1 MAPNPTTTPLL
12 EVVNDAPVEGTFVKF
27 PGSPFELFQ
36 PYPPAGDQPTAIEQL
51 VEGVQDGEVFQTLL
65 GVTGSGKTFTMANVI
80 ARVGRPAIVFAPNK
94 TLAAQLYSE
103 FREFFPKNAVEYF
116 VSYYDYY
123 QPEAYVP
130 QRDLFIEK
138 DSAINEHI
146 EQMRLSC
153 TKSILERR
161 DVVIVATVSAI
172 YGIGKPESYH
182 QMVMTLRVGDK
193 AGQRD
198 LIAQLVRMQYARNE
212 QDFSRGKFRVRGDT
226 IDVFPAEHSEMAIRI
241 ELFDDEVE
249 SLQLFDPLTGKV
261 RQKIPRFTVYPSSHY
276 VTPREQILNAVESI
290 KEELRERLS
299 QLVGMGKLVEAQRL
313 EQRTRFDLEMLS
325 EVGHCKGIENYSR
338 HLAGSAPG
346 DPPAT
351 LTDYLPRDA
360 IMFLDESH
368 QMIGQLNA
376 MYNGDRVRKTT
387 LVEYGFRLPSAL
399 DNRPLKFD
407 EFEQR
412 MRQCIFVSATP
423 ADYEKTHAGQVVEQV
438 VRPTG
443 LVDPEVEVRPA
454 THQVDDVLQE
464 IRIRVEKNERV
475 LITTLTKRMAEQLT
489 DYLTENGVKVRYLHS
504 DVDTVERVEIIR
516 DLRLG
521 AFDVLVGINLLREG
535 LDIPEVSLVAIL
547 DADKEG
553 FLRAERSLIQT
564 IGRAARNLNGRAIL
578 YADRITD
585 SMRKAI
591 DETERRRA
599 KQTAYNL
606 EHGITPK
613 ALNKKVKDLI
623 DGVYSEKA
631 GKEADRLAAE
641 SAMRASVDEMSEK
654 DMAREIKRLE
664 KLMLEHARNL
674 EFEKAAQMRDQLHRL
689 KERVLGAPGLD
700 HVA

>member
-1 MAPNPTTTPLL
+1 MSMQ
-12 EVVNDAPVEGTFVKF
+12 EVITEPAKGQFVRF
-27 PGSPFELFQ
+27 PGSPFELYQ
-36 PYPPAGDQPTAIEQL
+36 PYPPAGDQPVAIDKL
-51 VEGVQDGEVFQTLL
+51 VEGVNEGEVFQTLL

-80 ARVGRPAIVFAPNK
+80 ARLGRPAIVFAPNK

-153 TKSILERR
+153 TKSLLERR

-172 YGIGKPESYH
+172 YGIGNPESYH
-182 QMVMTLRVGDK
+182 RMVMTLREGDRL
-193 AGQRD
+193 GQRD
-198 LIAQLVRMQYARNE
+198 AIAQLVRMQYQRNDMDFARGN
-212 QDFSRGKFRVRGDT
+212 FRVRGDT
-226 IDVFPAEHSEMAIRI
+226 IDVFPAEHSELALRI
-241 ELFDDEVE
+241 ELFDDEIE
-249 SLQLFDPLTGKV
+249 SLQLFDPLTGRV
-261 RQKIPRFTVYPSSHY
+261 RQSIPRFTVYPSSHY
-276 VTPREQILNAVESI
+276 VTPRDQVLLAVEAI
-290 KEELRERLS
+290 KLELAERLK
-299 QLVGMGKLVEAQRL
+299 QFLQDGKLVEAQRL

-338 HLAGSAPG
+338 HLSGTAAGE
-346 DPPAT
+346 PPST

-360 IMFLDESH
+360 LMFLDESH

-376 MYNGDRVRKTT
+376 MYNGDRSRKTT

-399 DNRPLKFD
+399 DNRPLKFE
-407 EFEQR
+407 EFERR
-412 MRQCIFVSATP
+412 MRQVVFVSATP
-423 ADYEKTHAGQVVEQV
+423 ADYEKRHAGQVVEQV

-443 LVDPEVEVRPA
+443 LVDPLVEVRPA

-464 IRIRVEKNERV
+464 IRIRSDLHERV
-475 LITTLTKRMAEQLT
+475 LVTTLTKRMAEQLT
-489 DYLTENGVKVRYLHS
+489 DYLTDNGVKVRYLHS

-535 LDIPEVSLVAIL
+535 LDIPEVSLVAVL
-547 DADKEG
+547 DSDKEG
-553 FLRAERSLIQT
+553 FLRSERSLIQT
-564 IGRAARNLNGRAIL
+564 IGRAARNLSGKAIL
-578 YADRITD
+578 YADRVTD
-585 SMRKAI
+585 SMARAI
-591 DETERRRA
+591 GETERRRA
-599 KQTAYNL
+599 RQVAFN
-606 EHGITPK
+606 EAHGITPRSI
-613 ALNKKVKDLI
+613 VKQVRDLI

-631 GKEADRLAAE
+631 GKDAERLEQEALQRAKAE
-641 SAMRASVDEMSEK
+641 DMSEK

-664 KLMLEHARNL
+664 KQMLEHARNL
-674 EFEKAAQMRDQLHRL
+674 EFEQAARVRDQLTRL
-689 KERVLGAPGLD
+689 KDLAFGVHGSDNIPSPD
-700 HVA
+700 